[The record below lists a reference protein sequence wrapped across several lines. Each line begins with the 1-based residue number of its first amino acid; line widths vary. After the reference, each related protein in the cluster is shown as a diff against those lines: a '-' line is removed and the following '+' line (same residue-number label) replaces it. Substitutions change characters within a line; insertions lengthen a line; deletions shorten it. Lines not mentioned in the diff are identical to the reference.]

1 MASSEEDVTNGFVVQ
16 ITEANT
22 ESDECVTYTI
32 RTAAVRSATGTAFT
46 ARRRYNQ
53 FLQLHAELLKASP
66 LTGSNEAIRCN
77 KARGVVPL
85 LPPKLPFQNNRATA
99 FIEQRRADLESYLV
113 ALVKQHEFANNPDVQ
128 SFLCM
133 ESISFR
139 ESGVGQLSEFQWMK
153 RTQAPCGRGSS
164 GGRRRAPGAS
174 RKSAGGG
181 PCVLL

>member
-1 MASSEEDVTNGFVVQ
+1 MASSEKDVTNGFVVQ

-32 RTAAVRSATGTAFT
+32 RTAVRSATGTAFT

-53 FLQLHAELLKASP
+53 FLQLHEELLKASP

-85 LPPKLPFQNNRATA
+85 LPPKLPFQNNRATS